1 MVPAGVSFAKLA
13 QRVAQ
18 PQFGGMMPRRP
29 SIFSTLTT
37 FLENRYRS
45 HPGSFLVYSAIV
57 TAILAGLIVAGLAG
71 LPGVVSHPA
80 SPAEPSR
87 DVTLNKPANTP
98 NLPSQ
103 APDPRTSANPP
114 RVTDLVRLSATA
126 PVIHPCRLA
135 EAAACFRLTIHVA
148 SATSGDIQIG
158 FQIDGPRMAGT
169 HAVVGNSTA
178 CKGYAAEGLL
188 YFSDTH
194 DVGLQT
200 ATYDRPITGVLE
212 FACDGDLVPGTMVST
227 QITLD
232 IARPH
237 TDPEGGRF
245 ILDDMALVAATT
257 RSSG

>member
-1 MVPAGVSFAKLA
+1 
-13 QRVAQ
+13 
-18 PQFGGMMPRRP
+18 MMPRRP

-37 FLENRYRS
+37 FLENRYKS
-45 HPGSFLVYSAIV
+45 HPASFLVYSAIV
-57 TAILAGLIVAGLAG
+57 TAVLAGLIVAGLAG
-71 LPGVVSHPA
+71 LPGAVSHPA
-80 SPAEPSR
+80 TPAKASR
-87 DVTLNKPANTP
+87 DATPTGPSANAP
-98 NLPSQ
+98 NQPSQ
-103 APDPRTSANPP
+103 APPPRTSADLP
-114 RVTDLVRLSATA
+114 RVTDMVRLSAVA
-126 PVIHPCRLA
+126 PVIHPCRVA
-135 EAAACFRLTIHVA
+135 RAAACFRLTIHVA

-169 HAVVGNSTA
+169 HAVVGNSTI
-178 CKGYAAEGLL
+178 CRGYPAEGLL

-212 FACDGDLVPGTMVST
+212 FACDGDLVPGTIVST

-245 ILDDMALVAATT
+245 ILDDMALVGATT
-257 RSSG
+257 RSRQ